1 MVDRIL
7 EPSLDTTAGWG
18 WLNGATPP
26 DASTSAATA
35 NASAN
40 DPAPAFARCFAGP
53 DGQRVLD
60 TLRAMTLGRALGPDV
75 PDAALRHLEGQR
87 HLVAVILAL
96 TARGQRA

>member
-1 MVDRIL
+1 MADRIL
-7 EPSLDTTAGWG
+7 DPGLDTTAGWG

-26 DASTSAATA
+26 DASTNAATD
-35 NASAN
+35 NAA

>member
-7 EPSLDTTAGWG
+7 DPSVDATAGWG
-18 WLNGATPP
+18 WLNGPTPP
-26 DASTSAATA
+26 DASTSAT
-35 NASAN
+35 NASAA